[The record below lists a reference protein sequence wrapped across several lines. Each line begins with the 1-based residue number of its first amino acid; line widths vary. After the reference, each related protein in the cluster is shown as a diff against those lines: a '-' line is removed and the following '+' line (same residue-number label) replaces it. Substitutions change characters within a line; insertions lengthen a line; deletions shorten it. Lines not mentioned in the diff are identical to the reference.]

1 MPDLPIASALRDELR
16 ALWPR
21 DDYSRIPFRLYHD
34 PDLYREELAR
44 IFGGPTWNYL
54 CLEAEIPEP
63 GDFRTT
69 LLGEKPIVVTRK
81 EDGALAAFVNR
92 CSHRGA
98 IVRREAFGNA
108 KEHICVYHRWC
119 YAQDGSLTGVPFR
132 RGVGGK
138 GGMPDDFKPAQ
149 HGLQKLRVESLNGVV
164 FGTFATEVE
173 ALRDYLGPVMVA
185 HIGRL
190 MHKPIRILGYQR
202 QTVYGNWKL
211 YMENVRDSYH
221 GGLLHEFQNTFG
233 ISRVT
238 QVGGARMD
246 ARHRHHVTYSS
257 AAEEKNSSGLHKD
270 AGVANDRLRLADA
283 RLLDYVPEFS
293 DGQQLTISSVFP
305 NAVFQ
310 QIRNCLATR
319 QLRSRGVDEF
329 DLIFTLYGY
338 ADDTPELL
346 SLRLAQ
352 ANMIGPAGYISME
365 DGEAIEIVHRA
376 TRGEP
381 ERSGLLEMGGLGAI
395 PDEIRFRTSEVS
407 IRGFWS
413 YYAALMNLE
422 PDGVSQ

>member
-1 MPDLPIASALRDELR
+1 MTVPITEELK

-21 DDYSRIPFRLYHD
+21 NDYSRVPYRYYHD
-34 PDLYREELAR
+34 EALYQEELER
-44 IFGGPTWNYL
+44 IFRGPTWSYL
-54 CLEAEIPEP
+54 CLEAEIPKP
-63 GDFRTT
+63 GDYRTT
-69 LLGEKPIVVTRK
+69 LVGETPVVVTRK
-81 EDGALAAFVNR
+81 DDGVVAAFVNR
-92 CSHRGA
+92 CGHRGA

-108 KEHICVYHRWC
+108 KEHICVYHRWS

-138 GGMPDDFKPAQ
+138 GGMPEDFDPKQ
-149 HGLQKLRVESLNGVV
+149 NGMQKLTVRSIRGVV
-164 FGTFATEVE
+164 FGTFAAEVE
-173 ALRDYLGPVMVA
+173 TLEDYLGPVMVA
-185 HIGRL
+185 HIERL

-257 AAEEKNSSGLHKD
+257 AKETGDGTQLHKD
-270 AGVANDRLRLADA
+270 AGVENDRLRLADA
-283 RLLDYVPEFS
+283 SLLEYKPEFA
-293 DGQQLTISSVFP
+293 DNQQLTISSVFP

-319 QLRSRGVDEF
+319 QLRPRGVGEF
-329 DLIFTLYGY
+329 DLLFTIYGY
-338 ADDTPELL
+338 EDDTPGMLAM
-346 SLRLAQ
+346 RLVQ

-365 DGEAIEIVHRA
+365 DGEAIEIVQRA
-376 TRGEP
+376 TKGE
-381 ERSGLLEMGGLGAI
+381 RTISGLLEMGGLGPI
-395 PDEIRFRTSEVS
+395 PDEIKFRTSEVS

-413 YYAALMNLE
+413 YYASLMNME
-422 PDGVSQ
+422 PEGAPR

>member
-1 MPDLPIASALRDELR
+1 MPAITDELKS
-16 ALWPR
+16 LWTR
-21 DDYSRIPFRLYHD
+21 DDYSRIPYRYYHD
-34 PDLYREELAR
+34 PALYQEELER
-44 IFGGPTWNYL
+44 IFRGPTWSYL
-54 CLEAEIPEP
+54 CLEAEIPAA
-63 GDFRTT
+63 GDYRTT
-69 LLGEKPIVVTRK
+69 FVGETPVVVTRK
-81 EDGALAAFVNR
+81 DDGDVAAFVNR
-92 CSHRGA
+92 CGHRGA

-108 KEHICVYHRWC
+108 KEHICVYHRWS

-138 GGMPDDFKPAQ
+138 GGMPDDFDPKQ
-149 HGLQKLRVESLNGVV
+149 HGMQKITVRSIRGVV
-164 FGTFATEVE
+164 FGTFVAGAEPLE
-173 ALRDYLGPVMVA
+173 DYLGPVMVA
-185 HIGRL
+185 HVERL

-246 ARHRHHVTYSS
+246 AKHRHHITYSS
-257 AAEEKNSSGLHKD
+257 AKEAQEGVQAHRD
-270 AGVANDRLRLADA
+270 AGVANDRLRLADGS
-283 RLLDYVPEFS
+283 LLEYTPEFA

-319 QLRSRGVDEF
+319 QLRPRGVDEF
-329 DLIFTLYGY
+329 DLVFTIYGY
-338 ADDTPELL
+338 ADDTPEMTE
-346 SLRLAQ
+346 LRLAQ
-352 ANMIGPAGYISME
+352 SNMIGPAGYISME

-376 TRGEP
+376 TKGE
-381 ERSGLLEMGGLGAI
+381 RATGGLLEMGGLGPI

-413 YYAALMNLE
+413 YYAALMNMQ
-422 PDGVSQ
+422 PGDTPR

>member
-1 MPDLPIASALRDELR
+1 MGAASVTEELR

-21 DDYSRIPFRLYHD
+21 DDFSRVPFRFYHD
-34 PDLYREELAR
+34 EPLYREELER
-44 IFGGPTWNYL
+44 IFRGPTWSYL
-54 CLEAEIPEP
+54 CLEAEIPNP

-69 LLGEKPIVVTRK
+69 LVGETPVVVTRK
-81 EDGALAAFVNR
+81 DDGEVAAFVNR
-92 CSHRGA
+92 CAHRGA

-108 KEHICVYHRWC
+108 SEHICVYHRWC

-138 GGMPDDFKPAQ
+138 GGMPEDFDPKAN
-149 HGLQKLRVESLNGVV
+149 GLQKLTVQSLRGVV
-164 FGTFATEVE
+164 FGTFSPGAETL
-173 ALRDYLGPVMVA
+173 ADYLGPVMTA
-185 HIGRL
+185 HIERL

-202 QTVYGNWKL
+202 QTVHGNWKL

-233 ISRVT
+233 ISRVP

-246 ARHRHHVTYSS
+246 ARHRHHITYSS
-257 AAEEKNSSGLHKD
+257 AAVAKDGSQLHKD
-270 AGVANDRLRLADA
+270 AGVANDRLQLADPS
-283 RLLDYVPEFS
+283 LLEYIPEFA

-319 QLRSRGVDEF
+319 QLRPRGVDEF
-329 DLIFTLYGY
+329 DLVFTLYGY
-338 ADDTPELL
+338 ADDTPRMME
-346 SLRLAQ
+346 LRLAQ
-352 ANMIGPAGYISME
+352 ANMVGPAGYISME
-365 DGEAIEIVHRA
+365 DGEAIELVHRA
-376 TRGEP
+376 TRGEDVK
-381 ERSGLLEMGGLGAI
+381 SGLLEMGGLGAI

-413 YYAALMNLE
+413 YYAELMNMK
-422 PDGVSQ
+422 PDGAIR

>member
-1 MPDLPIASALRDELR
+1 MRADSITDELK

-21 DDYSRIPFRLYHD
+21 NDYSRVPFRFYHD
-34 PDLYREELAR
+34 ERLYREELER
-44 IFGGPTWNYL
+44 IFRGPAWSYL
-54 CLEAEIPEP
+54 CLEAEIPAP
-63 GDFRTT
+63 GDFKTT
-69 LLGEKPIVVTRK
+69 LVGETPIVVTRK
-81 EDGALAAFVNR
+81 DDGGIAAFVNR
-92 CSHRGA
+92 CAHRGA

-138 GGMPDDFKPAQ
+138 GGMPDDFDPKD
-149 HGLQKLRVESLNGVV
+149 HGLQKLRVGSIRGVV
-164 FGTFATEVE
+164 FGTFSGE
-173 ALRDYLGPVMVA
+173 AEDLADYLGPVMTA
-185 HIGRL
+185 HMERL

-202 QTVYGNWKL
+202 QTVFGNWKL

-246 ARHRHHVTYSS
+246 ARHRHHITYSS
-257 AAEEKNSSGLHKD
+257 AAEAKDGSQLHKD
-270 AGVANDRLRLADA
+270 AGVANDRLQLADG
-283 RLLDYVPEFS
+283 RLLEYVPEFA

-319 QLRSRGVDEF
+319 QLRPRGVDEF
-329 DLIFTLYGY
+329 DLVFTIYGY
-338 ADDTPELL
+338 EDDSPEMLD
-346 SLRLAQ
+346 LRLAQ
-352 ANMIGPAGYISME
+352 SNMIGPAGYISME
-365 DGEAIEIVHRA
+365 DGEAIEITHRA
-376 TRGEP
+376 TRGEHGK
-381 ERSGLLEMGGLGAI
+381 SGLLEMGGLGAI
-395 PDEIRFRTSEVS
+395 PDEIKFRTSEVS

-413 YYAALMNLE
+413 YYAALMNME
-422 PDGVSQ
+422 PEGDSR

>member
-1 MPDLPIASALRDELR
+1 MHATGITEEFR

-21 DDYSRIPFRLYHD
+21 EDYSRIPFRFYHD
-34 PDLYREELAR
+34 AALYREELER
-44 IFGGPTWNYL
+44 VFRGPTWSYL
-54 CLEAEIPEP
+54 CLEAEIAQP
-63 GDFRTT
+63 GDYRTT
-69 LLGEKPIVVTRK
+69 VLGETPVVVARRD
-81 EDGALAAFVNR
+81 DGGLSAFVNR
-92 CSHRGA
+92 CAHRGA

-138 GGMPDDFKPAQ
+138 GGMPAEFDPRE
-149 HGLQKLRVESLNGVV
+149 HGLQKLTVQSVRGVV
-164 FGTFATEVE
+164 FGTLANEVE
-173 ALRDYLGPVMVA
+173 PLAEYLGPVMLA
-185 HIGRL
+185 HIERL

-202 QTVYGNWKL
+202 QTVFGNWKL

-238 QVGGARMD
+238 QAGGARMD
-246 ARHRHHVTYSS
+246 ARHRHHITYSS
-257 AAEEKNSSGLHKD
+257 ATEAKDSSQLHKE
-270 AGVANDRLRLADA
+270 AGVENDRLRLADP
-283 RLLDYVPEFS
+283 RLLEYVPEFS
-293 DGQQLTISSVFP
+293 DGMQLTISSVFP

-319 QLRSRGVDEF
+319 QLRPRGVDEF
-329 DLIFTLYGY
+329 DLLFTLYGY
-338 ADDTPELL
+338 EDDSPDLT

-376 TRGEP
+376 TRCERD
-381 ERSGLLEMGGLGAI
+381 RSGLLEMGGLGPI
-395 PDEIRFRTSEVS
+395 PDEVKFRTSEVS

-413 YYAALMNLE
+413 YYAALMGLQPE
-422 PDGVSQ
+422 GAPP